1 MNVNQLALQLESL
14 LSAAYPQAIT
24 MDLSADIKPAG
35 VQSRSAHEFLQ
46 ALVEEICAYGEI
58 DGILIWTEPA
68 DSKEPKSSGV
78 SLGIEVYSAQI
89 TLPEPKTENL
99 WEFAARLRNTGSVLR
114 LRAAAGRWIRYETFF
129 PPAIESDRGVYSA
142 ARGETILLVEDE
154 DIIRSVTTQVLEGCG
169 YQVLA
174 AKDAKTA
181 TDIFRMKLGRIEV
194 LLTDLR
200 LVGEN
205 GAELAQRL
213 TDSNPR
219 LKVILM
225 SGYAEREMIGLEF
238 GDVGMAYLSKPFSV
252 ESLIGKVRQVLESR
266 PAEEIIGHQFDP
278 ALGAEL
284 QE

>member
-14 LSAAYPQAIT
+14 LSAAYPQAVT
-24 MDLSADIKPAG
+24 MDLSTDLEPAG
-35 VQSRSAHEFLQ
+35 VQSASADEFLQ
-46 ALVEEICAYGEI
+46 VLVEEICAYREI
-58 DGILIWTEPA
+58 DAILIWTEAA

-89 TLPEPKTENL
+89 TVPEPKTENL
-99 WEFAARLRNTGSVLR
+99 WEFAARLRNAGSVLR

-154 DIIRSVTTQVLEGCG
+154 DIIRSVTTQVLESCG
-169 YQVLA
+169 YRVLA

-181 TDIFRMKLGRIEV
+181 ADIFRLNLGRIEV

-200 LVGEN
+200 LAGEN
-205 GAELAQRL
+205 GAELAERL
-213 TDSNPR
+213 TGSNPQ

-225 SGYAEREMIGLEF
+225 SGYAEREVIGREF
-238 GDVGMAYLSKPFSV
+238 GDVSMAYLSKPFSV
-252 ESLIGKVRQVLESR
+252 ESLVGKVRQVLESW
-266 PAEEIIGHQFDP
+266 PAEEIVGHQFDSP
-278 ALGAEL
+278 LGAGLHE
-284 QE
+284 